1 MKKRRIYNLLVVDD
15 HSIVLKGIEF
25 LIKDIFYI
33 KYHSATNYE
42 EAIEILKDNEIHLVL
57 LDLNIDGLIDFDI
70 IDKIREIQNDI
81 KILIFSAYDYTDY
94 SQTLIEKRVDGY
106 LNKCNNEAFILNKI
120 YTFLNLYN
128 NKSSFIKSNPKSI
141 SSKDDKSY
149 LNLLSER
156 EIQVA
161 KFLIN
166 GSKGSEI
173 CTELNLQKT
182 TVSTYKKRIFEKLNI
197 VNTLQLAKIFE

>member
-25 LIKDIFYI
+25 LIKDVFFI
-33 KYHSATNYE
+33 KHHSATNYE
-42 EAIEILKDNEIHLVL
+42 EAIEILNDNEIHLVL

-70 IDKIREIQNDI
+70 IDKIRKTQNDI
-81 KILIFSAYDYTDY
+81 KILIFSAFDDSDY
-94 SQTLIEKRVDGY
+94 SQKLIEKKVDGY
-106 LNKCNNEAFILNKI
+106 LNKCNNEEFILNKI
-120 YTFLNLYN
+120 YSFINLYN
-128 NKSSFIKSNPKSI
+128 TKSSFIKSNPKSI

-166 GSKGSEI
+166 GWKGSEI
-173 CTELNLQKT
+173 CAELSIQRT

>member
-42 EAIEILKDNEIHLVL
+42 EVIEILKDNEIHLVL

-81 KILIFSAYDYTDY
+81 KILIFSAYEDNDY
-94 SQTLIEKRVDGY
+94 SQKLIEKRVDGY

-166 GSKGSEI
+166 GWKGSEI

-197 VNTLQLAKIFE
+197 VNTLQLVKIFE